1 MAVTLGQ
8 VSLVAALA
16 ALANKKGGAAVA
28 AVLASGLVNITTES
42 KDIKIPAESA
52 NGLKKFEPKVPNKNK
67 AERRKEKCID
77 LQLKLKLKAIN
88 FKLPSLNLSLV
99 LPKLPTINLEFL
111 NLELSKEIQCV
122 LEALALIAM
131 AKALLASLE
140 SGGGGGAAGATGAT
154 GTTITNTATSTAT
167 TTTGSSIKTATYYN
181 PSLLNRQSK

>member
-16 ALANKKGGAAVA
+16 ALASKKGGAAVA

-111 NLELSKEIQCV
+111 NFELSKEIQCV

-131 AKALLASLE
+131 AKALLAQLE
-140 SGGGGGAAGATGAT
+140 SESAGGGAAGTAG
-154 GTTITNTATSTAT
+154 GTTAAGTTTTTAT
-167 TTTGSSIKTATYYN
+167 TTAGKTVKTTTYYN
-181 PSLLNRQSK
+181 PSLLKRQAT